1 MARTPSMAR
10 TARSPD
16 IHGAQHVE
24 DLCDNDLQGADAVD
38 GAYGDGGQA
47 RGGQ

>member
-1 MARTPSMAR
+1 MDRTLSMAR
-10 TARSPD
+10 TACSPD

-24 DLCDNDLQGADAVD
+24 DLCDNDLQSADAVD
-38 GAYGDGGQA
+38 GAYGDDGQA